1 MSDAEASCKQVN
13 EWLEALPKFK
23 NPSQVPFTNGLYFF
37 YEDGEAS
44 SHSPDGRIVRIG
56 NHPRK
61 QDGLKKR
68 LNMHYRGS
76 KNSSVFR
83 KFLGGAIMRQENPNN
98 PCLLPG
104 PGQGHWEKQDI
115 HACEKCKPTETK
127 VTDLLERTFRFRCLK
142 IDDLA
147 LRNIMEEKL
156 VATASICRVCKPS
169 KDWLGKYAY
178 AEKVR
183 SSGLWNSNY
192 VFEVEKRLN
201 PYDLKKLQELIG
213 QTLHL

>member
-13 EWLEALPKFK
+13 KWLEALPKFK
-23 NPSQVPFTNGLYFF
+23 NPFQVPFTNGLYFF
-37 YEDGEAS
+37 YEDRETSG
-44 SHSPDGRIVRIG
+44 HSLNGRIVRIG

-68 LNMHYRGS
+68 LNMHYRGN

-83 KFLGGAIMRQENPNN
+83 KFLGGAIMRRENPNN

-104 PGQGHWEKQDI
+104 PGQGHWEKQDMQ
-115 HACEKCKPTETK
+115 ACEKCKPTEAK
-127 VTDLLERTFRFRCLK
+127 VTKILESNFRFRCLK

-156 VATASICRVCKPS
+156 VATVSLCPICKPS
-169 KDWLGKYAY
+169 EDWLGKNAY

-192 VFEVEKRLN
+192 VFEAEKRLN
-201 PYDLKKLQELIG
+201 ACDLKKLQELIS
-213 QTLHL
+213 QTQSL